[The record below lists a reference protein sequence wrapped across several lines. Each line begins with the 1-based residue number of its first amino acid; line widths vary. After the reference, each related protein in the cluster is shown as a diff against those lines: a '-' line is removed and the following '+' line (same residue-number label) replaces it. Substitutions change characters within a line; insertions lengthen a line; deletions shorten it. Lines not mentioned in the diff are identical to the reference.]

1 MRLGIAERRASTTA
15 ARPAPSFAS
24 QAPIRVCAAARRPDR
39 RGNLY
44 PAKQRPEQKIDAAV
58 ALMMAV
64 GRAMPGDDGQD
75 LSFLS
80 EPVIAA

>member
-1 MRLGIAERRASTTA
+1 VFSW
-15 ARPAPSFAS
+15 
-24 QAPIRVCAAARRPDR
+24 PDG

-44 PAKQRPEQKIDAAV
+44 SARQRPEQKIDAAV
-58 ALMMAV
+58 ALMMAA
-64 GRAMPGDDGQD
+64 GRAMADDDGQD

>member
-1 MRLGIAERRASTTA
+1 
-15 ARPAPSFAS
+15 
-24 QAPIRVCAAARRPDR
+24 
-39 RGNLY
+39 
-44 PAKQRPEQKIDAAV
+44 V

-64 GRAMPGDDGQD
+64 GRAMTVDDGQD